1 MTARVMANRI
11 WQMHFGRGL
20 VKTPSHFGSNGEAP
34 SHPELLDY
42 LAKEFIRS
50 GWSIKHVHRL
60 ILNSEAFQ
68 RSTSHP
74 DPACLEEK
82 DPENCRLAVFSPRRK
97 TAEELRDS
105 MLFVTGELNPEVGGP
120 SNWPEIHQEV
130 AFEPRL
136 RMGYLAQPYEPDP
149 KPEHRHRRS
158 LYAVKLRGLM
168 DPFMQV
174 FNRPD
179 GDLSCERRDETMVT
193 PQVFTQLHGQFFND
207 RAVALARR
215 VSGLSRDAG
224 SQVDHAFEA
233 VYGRKPSASEQKEAL
248 SFLEESR
255 VFLGGEVVDKEEVPS
270 EITLSSVKEQTGE
283 LIETR
288 FKLKKLAKFQPDLK
302 PWDLSLEERALA
314 QLCLMLFNS
323 SEFLYLY

>member
-1 MTARVMANRI
+1 
-11 WQMHFGRGL
+11 
-20 VKTPSHFGSNGEAP
+20 
-34 SHPELLDY
+34 
-42 LAKEFIRS
+42 
-50 GWSIKHVHRL
+50 
-60 ILNSEAFQ
+60 
-68 RSTSHP
+68 
-74 DPACLEEK
+74 
-82 DPENCRLAVFSPRRK
+82 
-97 TAEELRDS
+97 
-105 MLFVTGELNPEVGGP
+105 
-120 SNWPEIHQEV
+120 
-130 AFEPRL
+130 
-136 RMGYLAQPYEPDP
+136 
-149 KPEHRHRRS
+149 
-158 LYAVKLRGLM
+158 
-168 DPFMQV
+168 
-174 FNRPD
+174 
-179 GDLSCERRDETMVT
+179 MVT